1 MENLGRKDGF
11 YMITRQG
18 MRTLMLLLSVVII
31 SAPGCGL
38 IQRERTPEE
47 VFSMALSGIAG
58 KEKLDFVGEAG
69 LRRESSGLFENQ
81 FKFEGK
87 LENHDQLTLQTRLPG
102 AVTAAGSIKAD
113 GMDAASANL
122 TAQPS
127 GFSASFQR
135 KKGQWEALTAEQ
147 EPLRGS
153 LSRYNPIA
161 QLENIDRMNK
171 TIKSEYGSGRR
182 TRILRIEL
190 APEDAKTWAATQLND
205 EMNAIRAEYMHR
217 ASNIKGTSKAKL
229 EKELNQVWQQGEAS
243 MEQMMKQAK
252 VQTVYHLTVDR
263 KTSLPLR
270 LSSESQVTYQDASNK
285 SNKEALVM
293 DVNFKT
299 YD

>member
-1 MENLGRKDGF
+1 
-11 YMITRQG
+11 
-18 MRTLMLLLSVVII
+18 MLLLSVVII

-58 KEKLDFVGEAG
+58 KEKLGFVGEAG

-102 AVTAAGSIKAD
+102 AVTTAGSGRTG
-113 GMDAASANL
+113 GMEATTSANL
-122 TAQPS
+122 VDQPS

-135 KKGQWEALTAEQ
+135 KKGQWEALTSEH

-190 APEDAKTWAATQLND
+190 APEDAKAWAATQLND
-205 EMNAIRAEYMHR
+205 EMNAIKAEYMHK
-217 ASNIKGTSKAKL
+217 ASNFKGMSKAKL
-229 EKELNQVWQQGEAS
+229 EKELTQIWQQGEAS
-243 MEQMMKQAK
+243 MTQMMKQAK

-263 KTSLPLR
+263 KTGLPLR

>member
-1 MENLGRKDGF
+1 
-11 YMITRQG
+11 MITRQG
-18 MRTLMLLLSVVII
+18 MRTLMLLLSIVILT
-31 SAPGCGL
+31 APGCGL
-38 IQRERTPEE
+38 IHRERTPEE

-58 KEKLDFVGEAG
+58 KEKLDFEGEAG

-102 AVTAAGSIKAD
+102 AVTAAGSRKAD
-113 GMDAASANL
+113 GMDAASAANL

-127 GFSASFQR
+127 GFSASFLR

-190 APEDAKTWAATQLND
+190 APEDAKAWATTQLND
-205 EMNAIRAEYMHR
+205 EMNAIKAEYMHR

-229 EKELNQVWQQGEAS
+229 EKELNQVWQQGEDS
-243 MEQMMKQAK
+243 MEQMIKQAK

>member
-1 MENLGRKDGF
+1 
-11 YMITRQG
+11 MITRQG
-18 MRTLMLLLSVVII
+18 MRTLLLLLGVVII

-38 IQRERTPEE
+38 IQRERSAEE

-102 AVTAAGSIKAD
+102 AVTTAGTGSAG
-113 GMDAASANL
+113 GMSAASANL
-122 TAQPS
+122 NGRPS

-135 KKGQWEALTAEQ
+135 KHGQWMALTAEH

-190 APEDAKTWAATQLND
+190 APDDAKAWATTQLKD
-205 EMNAIRAEYMHR
+205 EMNSIKAEYMHK
-217 ASNIKGTSKAKL
+217 ASTFKGTSQAKL
-229 EKELNQVWQQGEAS
+229 EKDLSKVWQQGETS

-270 LSSESQVTYQDASNK
+270 LSSESQVTYRDSSNK